1 MIRMRSLVALL
12 LAGSLAALT
21 ALQPA
26 AVQAQE
32 LAVAA
37 APGPAADEITPA
49 PGTAFTV
56 LGWPVSSWLI
66 ARASSSVIGIVV
78 FNLVM
83 TSLTAAPPAGVA
95 TLPAATVIANRV
107 VAASVAGTAAIG
119 TMFAYDKWTGQPLEY
134 GYAWSR
140 GGFVAGATVAS
151 ATLTVLGYQAGDWFS
166 TAWTVHRSILL
177 GAGVLSGW
185 VAQNWYQ
192 SWYQSR

>member
-1 MIRMRSLVALL
+1 MIRMPSPVALL
-12 LAGSLAALT
+12 LAGSLAAL
-21 ALQPA
+21 AAVQPA

-37 APGPAADEITPA
+37 APEPAAGEAALP

-66 ARASSSVIGIVV
+66 ARASSSVIGVVV
-78 FNLVM
+78 FNVVM
-83 TSLTAAPPAGVA
+83 TSLTATPPAGVA
-95 TLPAATVIANRV
+95 TLPATTLIANRV
-107 VAASVAGTAAIG
+107 VAASLAGTAAIG

-151 ATLTVLGYQAGDWFS
+151 AALTVLGYETGDWFT
-166 TAWTVHRSILL
+166 TAWAVNRSILL
-177 GAGVLSGW
+177 GAGVLGGW
-185 VAQNWYQ
+185 AAQ